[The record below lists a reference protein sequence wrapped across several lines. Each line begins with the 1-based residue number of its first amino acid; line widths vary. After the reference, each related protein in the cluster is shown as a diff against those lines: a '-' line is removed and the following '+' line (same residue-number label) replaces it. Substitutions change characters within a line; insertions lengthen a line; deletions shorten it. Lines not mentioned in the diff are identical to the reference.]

1 MWKMILTGLVT
12 LLVLGLGSCQPGDR
26 FESLGDALS
35 YGIQQLLNAQ
45 DIETAQ
51 PVALTYTGISSGLK
65 QIDIKNSDATGLTDS
80 SIGPLVSLKHPGLLN
95 SDACL
100 SVRNEGVKQIAHPTT
115 CSAYVLCNDNYLNDS
130 PFKRKV
136 AIAEPQ
142 PCSAGTFWVDGVCQ
156 PATPTTNCAQKNRN
170 RRFTDGYACN
180 TYVSCEKNA
189 EGEDVLVW
197 AKCNGNGG
205 QNERFDAESGS
216 CVPDDTCDKNSQYEE
231 EILFC
236 VSTSGPLEGV
246 SYYNKTS
253 QPNSDGKTWID
264 YRWVLEE
271 INTLVLSTRQ
281 ASQGWAQFDGS
292 HSLTSNALADNEL
305 AANFELSFTFQLLTR
320 QGGGDLAETDNPNL
334 SGAQT
339 MALMSNSQDTPNCRS
354 ATLDVYLDAQRRI
367 VAKARNVKQVEQVL
381 TSDPIQ
387 SFRQPVRVSVR
398 RENGEFILQVNDG
411 ISKTVLLGDDRL
423 AATNCGLNMGKAFN
437 RNNFVGVMDNVSLTR
452 QCTLAELEQSGR

>member
-1 MWKMILTGLVT
+1 MG
-12 LLVLGLGSCQPGDR
+12 R
-26 FESLGDALS
+26 
-35 YGIQQLLNAQ
+35 
-45 DIETAQ
+45 
-51 PVALTYTGISSGLK
+51 SG
-65 QIDIKNSDATGLTDS
+65 
-80 SIGPLVSLKHPGLLN
+80 
-95 SDACL
+95 
-100 SVRNEGVKQIAHPTT
+100 R
-115 CSAYVLCNDNYLNDS
+115 
-130 PFKRKV
+130 KRMG
-136 AIAEPQ
+136 AGEEPKW
-142 PCSAGTFWVDGVCQ
+142 AGTPDPCR
-156 PATPTTNCAQKNRN
+156 PENRN

-231 EILFC
+231 VNC
-236 VSTSGPLEGV
+236 PVPLI
-246 SYYNKTS
+246 SLQS

-271 INTLVLSTRQ
+271 INTL
-281 ASQGWAQFDGS
+281 
-292 HSLTSNALADNEL
+292 
-305 AANFELSFTFQLLTR
+305 LLTR